1 MLKFHKIEKGIAL
14 VAAVVVTLI
23 VSLVALAIADTAI
36 ANRHLS
42 SATYDQ
48 SSSLVNAQA
57 GLNLAEHI
65 LLEIQKTDSDKFNT
79 KVTDFDDK
87 GSDSSI
93 AQLVSSSCSDD
104 VADLDSPNDCFW
116 WLGNVLASDGAYNK
130 ENFLTHIGE
139 GFYDFEH
146 AGTYFRLEKR
156 REHPPYKGTDME
168 KQFFRATAI
177 GTGNGA
183 GLVKLQ
189 GQVAVLLPKDV
200 DTSYDGGD
208 NGDGGGNGP
217 DEKMD
222 NELDVLGAPPS
233 GE

>member
-1 MLKFHKIEKGIAL
+1 MLKIHKIEKGIAL

-65 LLEIQKTDSDKFNT
+65 LLEIQKTDSGKFNT
-79 KVTDFDDK
+79 KVTDFDKK
-87 GSDSSI
+87 GSGSSI
-93 AQLVSSSCSDD
+93 AQKVSSRCSND

-116 WLGNVLASDGAYNK
+116 WLGNVLASDGAYNQEK
-130 ENFLTHIGE
+130 FLTHIGE
-139 GFYDFEH
+139 GFYDFNH
-146 AGTYFRLEKR
+146 AGTYFKIEKR
-156 REHPPYKGTDME
+156 KEHPPYGDEMV
-168 KQFFRATAI
+168 KQFFRVTSI

-183 GLVKLQ
+183 GLAKLQ
-189 GQVAVLLPKDV
+189 GQIAVLVPKDL
-200 DTSYDGGD
+200 DTSYDED
-208 NGDGGGNGP
+208 DDDEKGP

-233 GE
+233 DE